1 MFQTIIGTISSFMYS
16 KLLVILLIGAG
27 VYFTIRTRFPQVRLF
42 KNACGS
48 VMEKPEDKGGNFLF
62 SGTYGFNSIPCGN
75 GKYCRGFIG
84 DLYRWIWFC
93 ILDVGDCNHRK
104 CICTDRKYIGTDL

>member
-48 VMEKPEDKGGNFLF
+48 VMEKTEAVMEDRLTILKRHFIVARWQLF
-62 SGTYGFNSIPCGN
+62 SA
-75 GKYCRGFIG
+75 
-84 DLYRWIWFC
+84 LQ
-93 ILDVGDCNHRK
+93 
-104 CICTDRKYIGTDL
+104 